1 MGAAHS
7 RARPGSGPTKGP
19 RFNKGSTDTGKDDL
33 NDGYFIL
40 CLKNDEKND
49 RVKVINASS
58 AVHKLLTAII
68 RRTSTIAKSGWDRHL
83 VYSYKLE
90 KSPRGRHAL
99 IQLTAELLLT
109 LYRMGWEPMTPIDM
123 PGGHSTTTS
132 AGVTVSNMQ
141 TAICFRR
148 KNNNSSQD
156 LSTAGGNG
164 NNSPHLSYDD
174 IAAIQ
179 FPGTLG
185 VERHDCLCLET
196 CGENYLGFHDVP
208 NALLLDLVQCVISDW
223 QPGFKGISE
232 AVHSVISDYCV
243 ELPVISG
250 NVVDDRRFMLLKGSP
265 WSLSEEGADLEDAIS
280 AENLT
285 VCLVACL
292 ARAQYKLQ
300 ISINMDTKTRVYF
313 FIKDKENREV
323 RLPTFT
329 GVGLGD
335 KNSLYVYQPTITR
348 NQKSF
353 FHSRNKNRGKSIR
366 KRIQASFRRKSARD
380 KQKKLEPQNKFQC
393 EMAENM
399 TAAATTTTGSSGMPL
414 HQSASQASLTLDGAT
429 VATVAGGGGGLNGG
443 ILADDNAA
451 AINASDAITERIR
464 KTSQFLSVVDQELR
478 HLSITEVSETEDE
491 E

>member
-1 MGAAHS
+1 M
-7 RARPGSGPTKGP
+7 
-19 RFNKGSTDTGKDDL
+19 
-33 NDGYFIL
+33 
-40 CLKNDEKND
+40 
-49 RVKVINASS
+49 
-58 AVHKLLTAII
+58 
-68 RRTSTIAKSGWDRHL
+68 
-83 VYSYKLE
+83 
-90 KSPRGRHAL
+90 
-99 IQLTAELLLT
+99 TAELLLT

-250 NVVDDRRFMLLKGSP
+250 NVVDDRRYIPKNEFRPFMRTRSHTC
-265 WSLSEEGADLEDAIS
+265 DLRS
-280 AENLT
+280 HM
-285 VCLVACL
+285 CL
-292 ARAQYKLQ
+292 
-300 ISINMDTKTRVYF
+300 
-313 FIKDKENREV
+313 
-323 RLPTFT
+323 
-329 GVGLGD
+329 
-335 KNSLYVYQPTITR
+335 
-348 NQKSF
+348 
-353 FHSRNKNRGKSIR
+353 R
-366 KRIQASFRRKSARD
+366 KA
-380 KQKKLEPQNKFQC
+380 L
-393 EMAENM
+393 
-399 TAAATTTTGSSGMPL
+399 
-414 HQSASQASLTLDGAT
+414 
-429 VATVAGGGGGLNGG
+429 
-443 ILADDNAA
+443 
-451 AINASDAITERIR
+451 
-464 KTSQFLSVVDQELR
+464 
-478 HLSITEVSETEDE
+478 
-491 E
+491 

>member
-1 MGAAHS
+1 MGAANS
-7 RARPGSGPTKGP
+7 RARPGTGPTKGA
-19 RFNKGSTDTGKDDL
+19 RFNKNTESKEDL

-40 CLKNDEKND
+40 CLKNGEKTD
-49 RVKVINASS
+49 RIKVVNASGS
-58 AVHKLLTAII
+58 VHKLLTAII
-68 RRTSTIAKSGWDRHL
+68 RRNVVIAKSDWERHL
-83 VYSYKLE
+83 VFSYKLE

-109 LYRMGWEPMTPIDM
+109 LYRMGWEPLTPIDM
-123 PGGHSTTTS
+123 PGGQSTTT
-132 AGVTVSNMQ
+132 AGGVTVPNMQ

-148 KNNNSSQD
+148 KNNNSRQD
-156 LSTAGGNG
+156 LSTCGG
-164 NNSPHLSYDD
+164 NSPHLSYDD

-179 FPGTLG
+179 YPNTLG

-232 AVHSVISDYCV
+232 AIHSVISDYCV
-243 ELPVISG
+243 DLPVLSG
-250 NVVDDRRFMLLKGSP
+250 NTMDDRRYMTLKGSP
-265 WSLSEEGADLEDAIS
+265 WSQSQEGTDLEDAIC

-285 VCLVACL
+285 LSLIACL

-300 ISINMDTKTRVYF
+300 ISINMDTKTRVFF

-323 RLPTFT
+323 RLPTFC

-353 FHSRNKNRGKSIR
+353 FNSRNKNRGKTIR
-366 KRIQASFRRKSARD
+366 KRIQASFRRKSTRD
-380 KQKKLEPQNKFQC
+380 KQKKLDQQTHFQC
-393 EMAENM
+393 EMELPASA
-399 TAAATTTTGSSGMPL
+399 TAAASPAMPTTTTP
-414 HQSASQASLTLDGAT
+414 SA
-429 VATVAGGGGGLNGG
+429 LN
-443 ILADDNAA
+443 DDAA
-451 AINASDAITERIR
+451 AANSSAAAERVR
-464 KTSQFLSVVDQELR
+464 KTSQFLSVVDEEMR
-478 HLSITEVSETEDE
+478 HLSITEVSDE